1 MHDVLT
7 ADQIEKVYRVTDGL
21 LLNRDWVVVPLRG
34 HVQGLELT
42 MPDGKILIRPAYGAA
57 FDAWYQNLR
66 ERLEA
71 LDLDRALRA
80 SQLERHYARTPAGS
94 APAPA
99 PASTSPGPS
108 RRSPRLRPRPP
119 RRPALRKPPTR
130 PSRVRA
136 FSPKPKQ
143 RGQIRHSF
151 SGILFGRKRRRT
163 GSFGVSW
170 RKIRL
175 SVFGYAPSPD
185 AIPVLGPDVR
195 RALVCAGRRPT
206 VRRPR
211 PHHAGPT

>member
-7 ADQIEKVYRVTDGL
+7 ADQIEKVYRITDGL

-94 APAPA
+94 APGTGARKYVPWA
-99 PASTSPGPS
+99 QPPFPTPPPKAASTASP
-108 RRSPRLRPRPP
+108 
-119 RRPALRKPPTR
+119 T
-130 PSRVRA
+130 
-136 FSPKPKQ
+136 
-143 RGQIRHSF
+143 
-151 SGILFGRKRRRT
+151 
-163 GSFGVSW
+163 
-170 RKIRL
+170 
-175 SVFGYAPSPD
+175 
-185 AIPVLGPDVR
+185 
-195 RALVCAGRRPT
+195 
-206 VRRPR
+206 
-211 PHHAGPT
+211 